1 MPGLLLRFFVVALLA
16 YLAGATITPLVWA
29 QVMAKQ
35 AEETLSPFLLLSGG
49 ILFLGIGYVLKQ
61 FLRR

>member
-1 MPGLLLRFFVVALLA
+1 MPALLLRFVVVAVLA
-16 YLAGATITPLVWA
+16 YLAGATITPLLWA
-29 QVMAKQ
+29 QVLTTQ

-49 ILFLGIGYVLKQ
+49 ILLFGIGYVLKQ